1 MEFETRP
8 PPSLDC
14 TGWDSMGWGMYS
26 LAGRMVGEIPAAHHT
41 RLKTCHPDSIYLLYR
56 IGMA

>member
-8 PPSLDC
+8 PPSLDW

-26 LAGRMVGEIPAAHHT
+26 LAGRVAGEVPAAHHT